1 MSKNENL
8 NVTELMELESTKV
21 SFVNSN
27 ANSKTNVKI
36 NNDGYI
42 SEINGFSTLE
52 TISDI
57 NDQIND
63 IQIPP
68 ESPIQLNDFDN
79 EDQNLSKGPTKGII
93 NIIDTQM
100 YLEFNN
106 INESVKDTIEKII
119 NDENV
124 KFEEIYILEKILI

>member
-1 MSKNENL
+1 MEKCSFNFRKFIFKKNDSNRNLEENEIIREMSKNENL

-79 EDQNLSKGPTKGII
+79 EDQNLSKGPTKG
-93 NIIDTQM
+93 
-100 YLEFNN
+100 L
-106 INESVKDTIEKII
+106 
-119 NDENV
+119 
-124 KFEEIYILEKILI
+124 LI

>member
-1 MSKNENL
+1 
-8 NVTELMELESTKV
+8 MELESTKV

-79 EDQNLSKGPTKGII
+79 EDQNLSKGPTKG
-93 NIIDTQM
+93 
-100 YLEFNN
+100 L
-106 INESVKDTIEKII
+106 
-119 NDENV
+119 
-124 KFEEIYILEKILI
+124 LI